1 MQIKSKSLEEFQETV
16 LTVIIEQLN
25 SQKDGFQS
33 SLLFTDY
40 SLKYAV
46 KIYDIFA
53 NSFNDDS
60 YEDAKNTVND
70 LESQMVE
77 KYSNGLFVDFKY
89 LNFGY
94 AEFLEW
100 LDNFKTNIWF
110 KSNGYIFNYEM
121 LNDETIQEEY
131 IEITVEKSRL
141 IL

>member
-25 SQKDGFQS
+25 SLKDGFQS
-33 SLLFTDY
+33 SLIFSDY
-40 SLKYAV
+40 SLKYGV
-46 KIYDIFA
+46 KIYDAFVH
-53 NSFNDDS
+53 SDD
-60 YEDAKNTVND
+60 YADIEKYVAD

-94 AEFLEW
+94 DEFLEW
-100 LDNFKTNIWF
+100 LGNFKTNIWF
-110 KSNGYIFNYEM
+110 KSNGYIFNYEI

-131 IEITVEKSRL
+131 IKIIIEKSRL